1 MANRTL
7 SAMLATAVCL
17 SAVAGK
23 PKWIPDYNKITEKA
37 QKEYLQP
44 VRPCNLPGNPDWNTY
59 AKKFIYAPVFS
70 FPGGK
75 DVKRYVYRLTQGDK
89 VWEFSAKKPNESLAP
104 VWNKIPVGNTCLTVL
119 AIGKNNVVD
128 TVGTRKFFRDF
139 PFEGPYTG
147 AMRDYRQAARKAA
160 YQFHHNPF
168 VKHWKT
174 HDEPDMNWHKNT
186 YPAKIVGS
194 TVRMECLVA
203 REFPELRDEA
213 VKMAE
218 NAVGYLLKIAQ
229 AADAPLAYFP
239 PTYYKEPS
247 SKNTTQYRV
256 YQANKNNCMFLEA
269 VYLGEGLLDLYE
281 LTGKQE
287 YLDYSKNIARTYVRR
302 QNHDGSW
309 PVKVNLITGE
319 PLNDARCTPATLF
332 DYLNRLSRDY
342 GMTELNAV
350 VSKGEN
356 WMNSVALP
364 RFDLSGQFEDVS
376 VDMKPYENLNS
387 CTSSEYAIYLLSG
400 NNPDRDALRHARDL
414 TLMVEDQF
422 CHWDVLP
429 DAKGFQWEP
438 TPCVHEQFKYEM
450 PIDNSTALLAGA
462 FLSLYQATGNDVY
475 LAKARALLDSIVNAE
490 SVINGELPTIWDF
503 NGKSRSGSRSH
514 WSNCT
519 FMAVTQLMRMADF
532 EDAHFAPKKK

>member
-1 MANRTL
+1 MYSRTL
-7 SAMLATAVCL
+7 SPLFAMVVCVSPATA
-17 SAVAGK
+17 K
-23 PKWIPDYNKITEKA
+23 PRWMPDYKKINA
-37 QKEYLQP
+37 QAEKEYLQP
-44 VRPCNLPGNPDWNTY
+44 VRPCNVPGNPDWNVY

-70 FPGGK
+70 FKTEQGAK
-75 DVKRYVYRLTQGDK
+75 KYLYRLTQGDR
-89 VWEFSAKKPNESLAP
+89 VWEFTAKTPNESLAP
-104 VWNKIPVGNTCLTVL
+104 VWNKIPVGNTELKVM
-119 AIGKNNVVD
+119 AFGKNGAVD
-128 TVGTRKFFRDF
+128 TVGTRRFFRDF
-139 PFEGPYTG
+139 HFEGPYAG
-147 AMRDYRQAARKAA
+147 PMRDYRQAARKAA
-160 YQFHHNPF
+160 YQFHYNPF
-168 VKHWKT
+168 VQHWKT
-174 HDEPDMNWHKNT
+174 HDEPNMNWHKNT

-194 TVRMECLVA
+194 TVRMECMVA
-203 REFPELRDEA
+203 REFPELRDDA
-213 VKMAE
+213 LKMAE
-218 NAVGYLLKIAQ
+218 NAVSYLIKIAQ
-229 AADAPLAYFP
+229 PADAPLAYFP

-256 YQANKNNCMFLEA
+256 YQANKDNCMLLEA

-281 LTGKQE
+281 LTSKPE
-287 YLDYSKNIARTYVRR
+287 YLEYSKNIARTYVKR
-302 QNHDGSW
+302 QNPDGSW
-309 PVKVNLITGE
+309 PVKVNLSTGE

-332 DYLNRLSRDY
+332 DYFNRLSRDY
-342 GMTELNAV
+342 GMTELDSSVA
-350 VSKGEN
+350 KGEG

-387 CTSSEYAIYLLSG
+387 CTSSEYAMYLLSRK
-400 NNPDRDALRHARDL
+400 DVDAASLRHARDL

-462 FLSLYQATGNDVY
+462 FLSLYERTGDEVY
-475 LAKARALLDSIVNAE
+475 LAKARALLDSIVNVE

-503 NGKSRSGSRSH
+503 NGASRSGSRSH

-519 FMAVTQLMRMADF
+519 FMAVSQLMRMADF
-532 EDAHFAPKKK
+532 DDTHYPLK